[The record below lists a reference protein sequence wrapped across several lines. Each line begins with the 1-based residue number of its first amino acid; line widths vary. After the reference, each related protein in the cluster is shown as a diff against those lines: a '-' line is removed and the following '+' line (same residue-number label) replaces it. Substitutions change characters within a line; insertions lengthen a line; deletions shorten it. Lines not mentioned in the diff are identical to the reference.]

1 MAYGKKE
8 ENKKDLNYKSNKKN
22 ASKADLI
29 LETDLTILEKLS
41 KLSDELIGTNERI
54 SALSKPTAGNGNV
67 GGPDVQ
73 NSIQAEIDSVKQ
85 EIKYLAA
92 QNESIYL
99 TVQQQLQNLT
109 AALGGAPVAPL
120 SFASPES
127 VPAPRAEIDYDKLA
141 AKIAEM
147 LPVQEYI
154 SPDYIACKVAEQIVV
169 PESHASAQAAPAGEP
184 RSVSRVP
191 VDLQLDEEDL
201 ADRIALKVG
210 GIKADDFDILVDDDG
225 CSSISKAIVSGL
237 NYDLISSAIA
247 EKLRVTLE
255 YLADRET
262 DYEEVASIIGDKI
275 QVAGINEDAIAEKAA
290 NVLST
295 YLPEID
301 ADDIADKIAAQLI
314 SVMPTATEVD
324 GEAISKTVA
333 DKLIEAGE
341 NRDYEIVLDDD
352 GVEKITGQV
361 TGELNKTT
369 GERFDKIEKDIADI
383 KAMLAS
389 GVIREVAAS
398 SAASDESYVAEE
410 SLVTVSDLVE
420 GEITEDVAG
429 QYGEIS
435 KLVEEL
441 DEEPEVAGPEDDY
454 EAPALAVEDGK
465 SQGGVDFENMMK
477 YNRSFIARIIQ
488 STDEQKGYYG
498 SVKTALLSYA
508 KVNSN
513 VAWGAERFNK
523 GRETIAR
530 FKIRGKTLCLYLALD
545 PAEYPYSVYHQVD
558 VSDNKSLHG
567 TPLMVKIKSP
577 RGAKKAIRLID
588 DMLEKRGAVKRNRVI
603 ERDYAAMYP
612 YETIEELIEDGL
624 VKNVEKNK

>member
-8 ENKKDLNYKSNKKN
+8 ENKKDLNYKNNKKN

-41 KLSDELIGTNERI
+41 KLSDELIRTNERI
-54 SALSKPTAGNGNV
+54 SALSKPIAGNGNV

-109 AALGGAPVAPL
+109 AAIGGAPVAPL

-341 NRDYEIVLDDD
+341 NRDYEIVLDDE

-441 DEEPEVAGPEDDY
+441 DEEPEDAGPEDDY